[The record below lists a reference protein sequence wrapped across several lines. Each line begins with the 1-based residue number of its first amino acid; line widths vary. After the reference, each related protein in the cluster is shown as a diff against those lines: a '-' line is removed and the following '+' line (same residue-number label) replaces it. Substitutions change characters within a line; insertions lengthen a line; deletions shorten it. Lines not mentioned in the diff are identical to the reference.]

1 MLGDKAGVVEDCST
15 GETRDS
21 STLHLPGQQ
30 ERLFRAVAQTGTQL
44 ITVLINGRPYVL
56 DEILEKSNAV
66 LEAWLPGSEGA
77 EAVCDV
83 LTGRCNPSGHL
94 AISFPRAVGQVPV
107 FYAHKRSGGRSH
119 WKGDYVDGSTK
130 PLLPFGFGL
139 SYTTF
144 EYSDFKIESEEVP
157 TTGSFKASICVQN
170 TGNMPG
176 DAVIQLYCA
185 DPVASVT
192 RPVKELKGFARVHLE
207 CGQKVRVQFEVAA
220 SQMAFVDRDMQ
231 FVVEP
236 GEIQV
241 MFGEHVEKIV
251 ASGTVTLS
259 GEKQY
264 VDESREFFSRYT
276 VQGVG

>member
-1 MLGDKAGVVEDCST
+1 M
-15 GETRDS
+15 
-21 STLHLPGQQ
+21 
-30 ERLFRAVAQTGTQL
+30 
-44 ITVLINGRPYVL
+44 L

-83 LTGRCNPSGHL
+83 LMGRCDPSGHL

-144 EYSDFKIESEEVP
+144 AYSDFEIESEEVP
-157 TTGSFKASICVQN
+157 TTRLVQ
-170 TGNMPG
+170 GVHLR
-176 DAVIQLYCA
+176 AEHRKYARRRSCFSCYAA

-192 RPVKELKGFARVHLE
+192 RPVKELKASRVFIWSAGKKSVYSLKLRHRRWLLLTAICGSWLSRARF
-207 CGQKVRVQFEVAA
+207 R
-220 SQMAFVDRDMQ
+220 
-231 FVVEP
+231 
-236 GEIQV
+236 
-241 MFGEHVEKIV
+241 
-251 ASGTVTLS
+251 
-259 GEKQY
+259 
-264 VDESREFFSRYT
+264 
-276 VQGVG
+276 